1 MATCCSSVEK
11 ILKRKV
17 WAKFSFVPDLFSIED
32 NQIVN
37 SLIVLLI
44 LY

>member
-17 WAKFSFVPDLFSIED
+17 WAKFSFIPDLFNIKDEQMIRSFEIF
-32 NQIVN
+32 
-37 SLIVLLI
+37 
-44 LY
+44 